1 MNLDKND
8 ILKALSTVQEPDL
21 KKDLVYLKM
30 IQDIEINGHE
40 VSFTVVLTTPACPLK
55 EKIEKDCIDAIHQLV
70 SDQAVVKI
78 TMTANVTTNRSDK
91 LTLPNVKN
99 IIAVASGKGG
109 VGKSSVSSNLAI
121 ALSQMGAK
129 VGLLDADIHGPSV
142 PMMFG
147 VMQEQP
153 LMRSVEGKELMVPIE
168 KHGVKLLSIGF
179 LIKPEQAV
187 VWRGPMVSSALRQF
201 VNDTDWGELDYLI
214 LDLPPGTGDVHLTML
229 QIVPLTGVVM
239 VTTPQAI
246 ALADAYKAATM
257 FGMTPVKVPILGII
271 ENMSYFTPEELPEN
285 KYYLFGNG
293 GGKSMA
299 IELKVPFLGEV
310 PIIMSVRE
318 GGDRGIPGAVNDVI
332 VQKVFRELAEK
343 VAQKIAVLNAAETNS

>member
-1 MNLDKND
+1 
-8 ILKALSTVQEPDL
+8 
-21 KKDLVYLKM
+21 
-30 IQDIEINGHE
+30 
-40 VSFTVVLTTPACPLK
+40 
-55 EKIEKDCIDAIHQLV
+55 
-70 SDQAVVKI
+70 
-78 TMTANVTTNRSDK
+78 
-91 LTLPNVKN
+91 
-99 IIAVASGKGG
+99 
-109 VGKSSVSSNLAI
+109 
-121 ALSQMGAK
+121 
-129 VGLLDADIHGPSV
+129 
-142 PMMFG
+142 
-147 VMQEQP
+147 
-153 LMRSVEGKELMVPIE
+153 
-168 KHGVKLLSIGF
+168 
-179 LIKPEQAV
+179 
-187 VWRGPMVSSALRQF
+187 MVSSALRQF